1 MDALGIE
8 RLAVVLDGGIG
19 VLQAPLQ
26 PLELQRLELVAAGAL
41 DRLELAGQGSLRR
54 HADSFAGI
62 TVRPVRLCE
71 RPRTRATRRPCWL
84 VTTMS

>member
-1 MDALGIE
+1 MNALGVE
-8 RLAVVLDGGIG
+8 RLAVVLDIGIG
-19 VLQAPLQ
+19 MQQAPLQ
-26 PLELQRLELVAAGAL
+26 PLELQGLKLVAAGAL
-41 DRLELAGQGSLRR
+41 DPLELAGQGSLGR